1 MKQLLL
7 SWLRNDEVDDKMIYK
22 NAAERQEIFVRDN
35 VGFSLLKVPVFVISE
50 HRSKSITLPVYGFTM
65 RNGIKVICRDNFYD
79 WKVSV
84 QLPCRPTA
92 GEITVIPKDLVS
104 GGYGDDIADYY
115 FEGFK
120 KEWVFPAFDPFDY
133 KKMNF
138 SIEVNDDY
146 RLYALLYHLNN
157 LLDTVNI
164 TTQENITAD
173 YVEKSIIELNNK
185 FNVDCVNL
193 DCYELFCETYHLLND
208 YDFRKKNNIKDG
220 FWDIYKEPKA
230 FAEQI
235 VKYPE
240 ILNEFLMEKHL
251 LEVEY

>member
-22 NAAERQEIFVRDN
+22 GAAERQEIFMRDK
-35 VGFSLLKVPVFVISE
+35 VGASLLKVPVFVISE

-79 WKVSV
+79 WKVSI
-84 QLPCRPTA
+84 QLPKRPEYGDIA
-92 GEITVIPKDLVS
+92 VPRDLVTD
-104 GGYGDDIADYY
+104 GYRKDISNCY

-120 KEWVFPAFDPFDY
+120 KEWVFPAFNPDDA
-133 KKMNF
+133 KQLSF
-138 SIEVNDDY
+138 SVEVADEY
-146 RLYALLYHLNN
+146 RLYALLHNLKHLFMDKCF
-157 LLDTVNI
+157 DTEDI
-164 TTQENITAD
+164 TVDE
-173 YVEKSIIELNNK
+173 VKLSINDLYNK
-185 FNVDCVNL
+185 FNVDGDNL
-193 DCYELFCETYHLLND
+193 YVGELFLGTYGHLDD
-208 YDFRKKNNIKDG
+208 YNFRKKNNIEEG
-220 FWDIYKEPKA
+220 FWDIYKHPKA

-240 ILNEFLMEKHL
+240 ILNEFLMEKYL

>member
-22 NAAERQEIFVRDN
+22 NAAERQEIFMRDN
-35 VGFSLLKVPVFVISE
+35 VGVSLLEAPVFVISE

-65 RNGIKVICRDNFYD
+65 RNGIKVICRDNFYN

-84 QLPCRPTA
+84 QLPRCREYGDIVVPR
-92 GEITVIPKDLVS
+92 DLVS
-104 GGYGDDIADYY
+104 GGYREDVADCY

-120 KEWVFPAFDPFDY
+120 NEWVFPAFDPDND
-133 KKMNF
+133 KQLNF
-138 SIEVNDDY
+138 SVEVSDDY
-146 RLYALLYHLNN
+146 RLYTLLHN
-157 LLDTVNI
+157 LKNLFMDKCFDTEGITVDEVKLSIRNLYDKFFVDDYSLDG
-164 TTQENITAD
+164 
-173 YVEKSIIELNNK
+173 S
-185 FNVDCVNL
+185 
-193 DCYELFCETYHLLND
+193 ELFFETYHHLND
-208 YDFRKKNNIKDG
+208 YDFRKEHNIEKPLWDVYKNAED
-220 FWDIYKEPKA
+220 

-240 ILNEFLMEKHL
+240 ILEEFLMEKYL

>member
-22 NAAERQEIFVRDN
+22 NAAERQEIFIRDD
-35 VGFSLLKVPVFVISE
+35 VGAYLLEVPVFVISE

-84 QLPCRPTA
+84 QLPKCREYGDIVVPR
-92 GEITVIPKDLVS
+92 DLVS
-104 GGYGDDIADYY
+104 DGYREDIVDCY

-120 KEWVFPAFDPFDY
+120 NEWVFPAFEPDDD
-133 KKMNF
+133 KQKAF
-138 SIEVNDDY
+138 SIEVADDY
-146 RLYALLYHLNN
+146 RLYALLYNLKHLFMDKYF
-157 LLDTVNI
+157 DTNNI
-164 TTQENITAD
+164 TVDEVKD
-173 YVEKSIIELNNK
+173 SIIKLYDK
-185 FNVDCVNL
+185 FFVDDYNL
-193 DCYELFCETYHLLND
+193 DGGELFFETYHHLID
-208 YDFRKKNNIKDG
+208 YDFCKEHNIEKPLWDVYKNAED
-220 FWDIYKEPKA
+220 

-240 ILNEFLMEKHL
+240 ILNEFLMEKHF
-251 LEVEY
+251 LEMEY

>member
-22 NAAERQEIFVRDN
+22 NAAERQEIFIRDD
-35 VGFSLLKVPVFVISE
+35 VGASLLEVPVFVISE

-84 QLPCRPTA
+84 QLSKCREYGDIVVPR
-92 GEITVIPKDLVS
+92 DLVS
-104 GGYGDDIADYY
+104 DGYRKEISNCY

-120 KEWVFPAFDPFDY
+120 NEWVFPAFNPDDD
-133 KKMNF
+133 KQLKF
-138 SIEVNDDY
+138 SVEVSDDY
-146 RLYALLYHLNN
+146 RLYALLYNLKHLFMDKYF
-157 LLDTVNI
+157 DTNNI
-164 TTQENITAD
+164 TVDEVKD
-173 YVEKSIIELNNK
+173 SIIKLYDK
-185 FNVDCVNL
+185 FFVDDYNL
-193 DCYELFCETYHLLND
+193 DGGELFFETYHHLID
-208 YDFRKKNNIKDG
+208 YDFCKEHNIEKIPWDVYKNAED
-220 FWDIYKEPKA
+220 

-251 LEVEY
+251 LEMEY

>member
-22 NAAERQEIFVRDN
+22 NAAERQEIFVRDD
-35 VGFSLLKVPVFVISE
+35 VGASLLKVPVFAISE

-84 QLPCRPTA
+84 QLRYRPTDGGIA
-92 GEITVIPKDLVS
+92 IMPKDLVS
-104 GGYGDDIADYY
+104 DGYGKDITTCY

-120 KEWVFPAFDPFDY
+120 NEWVFPAFDPYDA
-133 KKMNF
+133 KQLNF
-138 SIEVNDDY
+138 SIEIGDDY
-146 RLYALLYHLNN
+146 RLYALLHHLKN
-157 LLDTVNI
+157 LLPNRYFHFDNANVN
-164 TTQENITAD
+164 
-173 YVEKSIIELNNK
+173 YVEKSINELYKK
-185 FNVDCVNL
+185 FNVDGDNL
-193 DCYELFCETYHLLND
+193 DGGELFFETYHHLND
-208 YDFRKKNNIKDG
+208 YDFRKEHNIEES
-220 FWDIYKEPKA
+220 FWDIYKNAEA

-240 ILNEFLMEKHL
+240 ILEEFLMEKYL
-251 LEVEY
+251 LEMEY

>member
-22 NAAERQEIFVRDN
+22 NAAERQEIFIRDD
-35 VGFSLLKVPVFVISE
+35 VGASLLEVPVFVISE

-84 QLPCRPTA
+84 QLSKCREYGDIVVPR
-92 GEITVIPKDLVS
+92 DLVS
-104 GGYGDDIADYY
+104 DGYRKEISNCY

-120 KEWVFPAFDPFDY
+120 NEWVFPAFNPDDD
-133 KKMNF
+133 KQLKF
-138 SIEVNDDY
+138 SVEVSDDY
-146 RLYALLYHLNN
+146 RLYALLYNLKHLFMDKYF
-157 LLDTVNI
+157 DTNNI
-164 TTQENITAD
+164 TVDEVKD
-173 YVEKSIIELNNK
+173 SIIKLYDK
-185 FNVDCVNL
+185 FFVDDYNL
-193 DCYELFCETYHLLND
+193 DGGELFFETYHHLID
-208 YDFRKKNNIKDG
+208 YDFRKEHNIEKTPWDAYKNAED
-220 FWDIYKEPKA
+220 

-240 ILNEFLMEKHL
+240 ILNEFFMEKHL
-251 LEVEY
+251 LEMEY

>member
-22 NAAERQEIFVRDN
+22 NAAERQEVFMRDSVCN
-35 VGFSLLKVPVFVISE
+35 YLLHVPAFVIST

-65 RNGIKVICRDNFYD
+65 RNGVKIICRDNFYD

-84 QLPCRPTA
+84 QLPYRPKE
-92 GEITVIPKDLVS
+92 GVIIPKDLVS
-104 GGYGDDIADYY
+104 DGYGKDIADCY

-120 KEWVFPAFDPFDY
+120 EEWVFPAFNPDDNEQL
-133 KKMNF
+133 NF
-138 SIEVNDDY
+138 SIEVNNDY
-146 RLYALLYHLNN
+146 RLYTLLYHLSN
-157 LLDTVNI
+157 LLDTVKI
-164 TTQENITAD
+164 TAPENITAD
-173 YVEKSIIELNNK
+173 YVEKSINELYNK
-185 FNVDCVNL
+185 FNVDGDNL
-193 DCYELFCETYHLLND
+193 DGGELFFETYHHLTD
-208 YDFRKKNNIKDG
+208 YDFLKEHNIEKPLWDVYKDA
-220 FWDIYKEPKA
+220 EA

-251 LEVEY
+251 LEMEY